1 MMFCA
6 KLFATFSLWNSGK
19 KCIVVSFPHS
29 VPAMTGTRCLL
40 QIVWPTNAA
49 GCEYFRF
56 FSFGS
61 QYSQKQPLPPD
72 VFALVPECFAFG
84 FPYIVR
90 KCKTR
95 VDDDEHKK
103 VVCIVS
109 SAGNCYAYGREY
121 NMVFD
126 RNASWILYLTTHHHP
141 Q

>member
-1 MMFCA
+1 MLLA
-6 KLFATFSLWNSGK
+6 VSTF
-19 KCIVVSFPHS
+19 V
-29 VPAMTGTRCLL
+29 
-40 QIVWPTNAA
+40 
-49 GCEYFRF
+49 

-84 FPYIVR
+84 FPYLAR